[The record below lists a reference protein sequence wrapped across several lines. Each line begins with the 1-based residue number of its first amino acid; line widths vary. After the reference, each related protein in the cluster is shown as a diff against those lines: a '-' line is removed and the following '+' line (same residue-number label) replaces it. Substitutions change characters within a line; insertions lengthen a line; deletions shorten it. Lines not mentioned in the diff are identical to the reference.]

1 MKNRNAE
8 SAATYVGMI
17 AYPGL
22 QVTLAPPSGQFAE
35 WLAEGVSRLLHWS
48 M

>member
-8 SAATYVGMI
+8 PVTTYVGMI

-22 QVTLAPPSGQFAE
+22 QVRLAPPSGQFAQ